1 MRRLL
6 FDHEGVAMVE
16 ATIGTVLLLLAALGT
31 IQLVLVFHGA
41 LAGHSAVVRAARSL
55 AVTGEQS
62 RALQTFQAQMTT
74 SLRGIEGTVFCTPG
88 GTAATCEATI
98 TVPSVMPGAGLFTGS
113 GPVGPV
119 VIPHI
124 RGTYPY
130 GSGSGN

>member
-6 FDHEGVAMVE
+6 CDHEGVAMVE

-41 LAGHSAVVRAARSL
+41 LAGHSAVVRAARTL
-55 AVTGEQS
+55 AVTGEHG
-62 RALQTFQAQMTT
+62 RAMETFQAQMTT
-74 SLRGIEGTVFCTPG
+74 SLRGIAGRVTCDRG
-88 GTAATCEATI
+88 AAAATCDATI

-119 VIPHI
+119 TITNI
-124 RGTYPY
+124 KGTYPY